1 MRSQLLKCSAFDAD
15 QLKKLDEAFEEVC
28 SELHLSNRKEAFG
41 HVVASKVMECARLGE
56 RDPQRISALVAQEL
70 RRSAGQFHH

>member
-1 MRSQLLKCSAFDAD
+1 MKCSAFDAD

-28 SELHLSNRKEAFG
+28 SELRLLNRKEAFG
-41 HVVASKVMECARLGE
+41 NLVANKVMECARSGE
-56 RDPQRISALVAQEL
+56 QDPQRISEIVALEL